1 MGDNL
6 PVLYTGGPPD
16 VVEESRFTEV
26 SPVATGRECWWRL
39 GPNIRHRTRTAAD
52 RGVADVQPTGGGR
65 CVIVMDSG
73 TVVAVASAGV
83 CWRYDTVVDGGRV
96 ACRADTT
103 TRQRVVTVDVLMDYP
118 PVLPQKTDWQQITR
132 AGDHNHPGDDMHN
145 WRYDDPW

>member
-6 PVLYTGGPPD
+6 PVLYTGPPD

-26 SPVATGRECWWRL
+26 RAVATGQECWWRL

-65 CVIVMDSG
+65 CVIVMTSG
-73 TVVAVASAGV
+73 TVVAVASAAAR
-83 CWRYDTVVDGGRV
+83 WRYDVIAG
-96 ACRADTT
+96 
-103 TRQRVVTVDVLMDYP
+103 VVTVDVLMDYP
-118 PVLPQKTDWQQITR
+118 PELPQKTDWQQITR
-132 AGDHNHPGDDMHN
+132 AGDHTHPGDDMRN